1 MWQEVRTMTT
11 EIHAPVEA
19 LIDRVRPGFSSDEFA
34 EALGRAL
41 ERHKPSDTAALTS
54 ADQAF
59 WDRHSGIS
67 GDPDLA
73 SHARAAAAAAAA
85 LHEATSLGS
94 DAVARRLGLQP
105 STVRRYVQD
114 RKLYSFKANGR
125 VLLPSWQFT
134 GTGRPLPHLAEVL
147 AALPPGSHPQTVQ
160 GFFTT
165 PQPDLRRAGEATT
178 AVEWL
183 ASGGKPERVVALASS
198 VGRL

>member
-1 MWQEVRTMTT
+1 MTA

-19 LIDRVRPGFSSDEFA
+19 LIRRVRPGFSSDELA
-34 EALGRAL
+34 EALERAL
-41 ERHKPSDTAALTS
+41 ERRTSSGTAALTK

-59 WDRHSGIS
+59 WDRHSGI
-67 GDPDLA
+67 PDGPDH
-73 SHARAAAAAAAA
+73 SSSARATAVAAAAV
-85 LHEATSLGS
+85 HEAASLGS
-94 DAVARRLGLQP
+94 DTVALRLNLQP

-125 VLLPSWQFT
+125 VLLPAWQFT
-134 GTGRPLPHLAEVL
+134 ETRRPLPHLAEVL
-147 AALPPGSHPQTVQ
+147 DALPSGSHPQTVQ

-165 PQPDLRRAGEATT
+165 PQPDLRRSGEAVT

-183 ASGGKPERVVALASS
+183 ATGGEPDPVVALARS

>member
-1 MWQEVRTMTT
+1 MAA

-19 LIDRVRPGFSSDEFA
+19 LINRVRPGFSSDELA
-34 EALGRAL
+34 EALERAL
-41 ERHKPSDTAALTS
+41 ERRMSTGAAALTK

-59 WDRHSGIS
+59 WDRHSGIP
-67 GDPDLA
+67 GDPAL
-73 SHARAAAAAAAA
+73 SSPARASAVAAATV
-85 LHEATSLGS
+85 HEAASLGS
-94 DAVARRLGLQP
+94 DTVALRLNLQP

-125 VLLPSWQFT
+125 VLFPAWQFT
-134 GTGRPLPHLAEVL
+134 GTRRPLPHLAEVL

-165 PQPDLRRAGEATT
+165 PQPDLRRAGEAVT

-183 ASGGKPERVVALASS
+183 ASGGEPGQVVALAGS